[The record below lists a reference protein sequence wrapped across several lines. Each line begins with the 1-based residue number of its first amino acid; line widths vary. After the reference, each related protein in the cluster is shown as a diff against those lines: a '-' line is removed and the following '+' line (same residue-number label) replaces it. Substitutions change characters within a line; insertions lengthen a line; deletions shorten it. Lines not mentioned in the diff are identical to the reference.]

1 MWTLEQIQDG
11 LHSALSA
18 DLERGVKWMNE
29 EAWEQWIR
37 AYPTLNKVIQDILEL
52 EEEDDETAKT

>member
-11 LHSALSA
+11 LYSALSA

-52 EEEDDETAKT
+52 DLEEDYETKT